1 MRPGCP
7 LVANAIV
14 FASLSALATGGCRGG
29 SIAQAMHDP
38 PHSLVDAA
46 VSDGATSAADG
57 GPQPARAENRPRHE
71 VVYGGVFT
79 IDLSLAKTHRRHRRA
94 HAFLSSARHA
104 HEL

>member
-29 SIAQAMHDP
+29 STARALPDP
-38 PHSLVDAA
+38 PPSIV
-46 VSDGATSAADG
+46 DGAVPDGAVTAADG
-57 GPQPARAENRPRHE
+57 GPQPARTENEPGHA
-71 VVYGGVFT
+71 VLYGGEFRIGV
-79 IDLSLAKTHRRHRRA
+79 SLTKAHRRHRRA
-94 HAFLSSARHA
+94 RAFLSSARRA